1 MKQRITLVPSNIT
14 DVTMYEN
21 EQYVELVIAFVATDT
36 PYRIKRTFMDGD
48 NKEQEIAKYN
58 EIYEKIVQALL
69 RHSSIVQI
77 EL

>member
-21 EQYVELVIAFVATDT
+21 ELYVEVVIAFVATDT
-36 PYRIKRTFMDGD
+36 PYRIRRTFIEGD
-48 NKEQEIAKYN
+48 NKEQEIDKYN
-58 EIYEKIVQALL
+58 EIYEKIVQSIVTHL
-69 RHSSIVQI
+69 SIVQI